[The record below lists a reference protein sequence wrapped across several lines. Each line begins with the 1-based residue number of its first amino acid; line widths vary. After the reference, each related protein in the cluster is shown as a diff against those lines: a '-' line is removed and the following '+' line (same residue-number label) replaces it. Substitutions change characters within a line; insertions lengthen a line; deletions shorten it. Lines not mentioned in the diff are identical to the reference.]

1 MRRKKIVFFVGLF
14 ILLITSLLIYL
25 YNFFTVKRVYVIGN
39 VIPLRGINS
48 LSKENLLLFNNK
60 NVESN
65 LKNKNPSV
73 KNIIIR
79 KTFQN
84 ILNITTIRREAIIEI
99 TDGKRVLYLDEDGI
113 VLEIN
118 HLNSKLPQI
127 KTTLITFGLGNM
139 ADWKMIKAKNLIIEL
154 EKKGIFTD
162 KIAVDDNSGNY
173 ILKTNNKIEIIIP
186 LKMEIN
192 ILSASLQLIISR
204 FRIEGKIISKIDF
217 QFEKPVVV
225 LKNGGKMSSY
235 L

>member
-79 KTFQN
+79 KTFPN

-99 TDGKRVLYLDEDGI
+99 TDGKIVLYLDEDGI

-162 KIAVDDNSGNY
+162 QIAVDDNSGNY

>member
-79 KTFQN
+79 KTFPN

-162 KIAVDDNSGNY
+162 QIAVDDNSGNY

>member
-79 KTFQN
+79 KTFPN

-139 ADWKMIKAKNLIIEL
+139 ADWKMIKAKNLIIDR
-154 EKKGIFTD
+154 K
-162 KIAVDDNSGNY
+162 S
-173 ILKTNNKIEIIIP
+173 
-186 LKMEIN
+186 
-192 ILSASLQLIISR
+192 
-204 FRIEGKIISKIDF
+204 
-217 QFEKPVVV
+217 VV
-225 LKNGGKMSSY
+225 
-235 L
+235 

>member
-79 KTFQN
+79 KTFPN